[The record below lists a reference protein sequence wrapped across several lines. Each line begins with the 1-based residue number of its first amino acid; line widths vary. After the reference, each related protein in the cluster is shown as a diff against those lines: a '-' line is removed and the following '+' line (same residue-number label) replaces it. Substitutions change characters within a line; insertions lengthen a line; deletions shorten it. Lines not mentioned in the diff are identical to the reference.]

1 MAGTTNFY
9 GISYPTSTD
18 YVKDG
23 ATAMQTIAT
32 GFDSVVAIP
41 TYNNQTGTSYTFVL
55 ADTGKVVTANNASAV
70 TFTIP
75 PQSSVA
81 WTADTTLTVRNL
93 GAGVVTI
100 AGGSGVTVTNTA
112 QTVAQ
117 YGSVRII
124 RTASNAWTVVPASG
138 GASSFTYITGTTF
151 TSQSSVSFNNCFSS
165 TYNAYRII
173 GTFNTPSAD
182 GYTRFRLRAS
192 GSDNT
197 SSYYGMKCSIN
208 ASGTVAAY
216 GDNNSSFV
224 VVTGLDAGNTITSYH
239 TFTDIINPFVNNR
252 TTFSMNNVGHDPD
265 GTILAVMGG
274 NFHNVSQSFDGFT
287 IYASAGTFSGT
298 IRVYGYA
305 DS

>member
-55 ADTGKVVTANNASAV
+55 ADTGKTVTSNNASAV

-81 WTADTTLTVRNL
+81 WEANTTLTVRNL

-138 GASSFTYITGTTF
+138 GASALVLVKAQTVGSAV
-151 TSQSSVSFNNCFSS
+151 SSVTVSDAFSS
-165 TYNAYRII
+165 TYDTYRISYTN
-173 GTFNTPSAD
+173 GTSSTDAELLVSLGSITTGYSSNLIYKDYGVGGVQGAGQNAASSWKWLAITRTNFIQCDFDLFNPNLAKAKFAKGYIATVTDAGHSVSLNTSTTQATAFTLTPSA
-182 GYTRFRLRAS
+182 G
-192 GSDNT
+192 
-197 SSYYGMKCSIN
+197 
-208 ASGTVAAY
+208 
-216 GDNNSSFV
+216 
-224 VVTGLDAGNTITSYH
+224 TIT
-239 TFTDIINPFVNNR
+239 
-252 TTFSMNNVGHDPD
+252 G
-265 GTILAVMGG
+265 GTI
-274 NFHNVSQSFDGFT
+274 
-287 IYASAGTFSGT
+287 Y
-298 IRVYGYA
+298 VYGYA
-305 DS
+305 KA